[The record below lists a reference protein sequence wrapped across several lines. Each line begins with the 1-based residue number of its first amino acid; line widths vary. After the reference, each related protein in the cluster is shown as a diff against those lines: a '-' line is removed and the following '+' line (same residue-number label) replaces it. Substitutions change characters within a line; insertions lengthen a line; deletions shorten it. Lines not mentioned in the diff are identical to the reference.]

1 MIRLNEILDRV
12 AEYDPTADL
21 ELIEK
26 AYVFSAKVHQGQTRL
41 SGEPYLIHP
50 LAVAGILAD
59 LKLDAGTVAT
69 GLLHD
74 VVEDTRTTL
83 EEVRELFGPEIAEL
97 VDGVTKI
104 SRVRFSSRE
113 EQQAEN
119 FRKMI
124 LAISKDIRV
133 ILIKLA
139 DRLHNIRT
147 LRFHT
152 RENQVRIAQETL
164 EIYAPIAHRL
174 GIMWIKRELEDE
186 AFRFLQPE
194 AYEEI
199 AAKVAQAKV
208 EKERYIREVEDL
220 IRKELESHGLK
231 PTVQGRFKHYY
242 SIYKKMKDQQIP
254 FEELYDLLAFRVIVR
269 NKAECYEALGYIHAM
284 WPPIPGKFNDYIA
297 MPKPNGYQSLH
308 TTVFGPDKKRMEVQ
322 IRTERMHRIA
332 EEGIA
337 AHWRYK
343 EGRVVQ
349 DKQDE
354 RLAWVRQLLDWQQEL
369 DDPKEFLDV
378 VKVELFPDEVYV
390 LTPKGAVVQLPKG
403 ATPVDFAYAIH
414 TEVGHQCVGAKV
426 NDKMVP
432 LRYELQSGD
441 VVEIITHPDHKPSR
455 DWLKFVKSS
464 KARAKIRQWFKTEE
478 RNRSLAL
485 GRDLCEKE
493 FRRHGLNFAK
503 LLKTPEMEEAVR
515 SLSFQDL
522 DDLVAAVGYGKL
534 SPRTLLTYFVPETE
548 GEREAEEPKV
558 LPSLETKK
566 RKVTAV
572 KGGITV
578 YGVEN
583 VMVHFARCCQP
594 LPGDKILGF
603 ITRGR
608 GVTIHTSDCANMQAV
623 DPNRLIPVE
632 WNLEHKGIHPVRVK
646 VVCADRKGILAAIA
660 QTLSQADINIVRA
673 RVQTSI
679 DKKAI
684 GVFEVEVNDVKHLE
698 GALRAIRKLEDV
710 IEAERIKT

>member
-21 ELIEK
+21 KLIEK

-83 EEVRELFGPEIAEL
+83 EEVRELFGEEIAEL

-104 SRVRFSSRE
+104 SRMPFSSRE

-152 RENQVRIAQETL
+152 RENQIRIAQETL
-164 EIYAPIAHRL
+164 DIYAPIAHRL
-174 GIMWIKRELEDE
+174 GIMWLKRELEDE
-186 AFRFLQPE
+186 AFRFLEPE

-208 EKERYIREVEDL
+208 EKEKYIREVEEL

-284 WPPIPGKFNDYIA
+284 WPPIPGTFNDYIA

-349 DKQDE
+349 DKEDE

-426 NDKMVP
+426 NGKIVP

-464 KARAKIRQWFKTEE
+464 RARAKIRQWFKTEE

-503 LLKTPEMEEAVR
+503 LVKTPEMEEAVR

-534 SPRTLLTYFVPETE
+534 SPRTLITYFVPEIE
-548 GEREAEEPKV
+548 GEKEVEESKV
-558 LPSLETKK
+558 LPPLETKK
-566 RKVTAV
+566 RKPTAV
-572 KGGITV
+572 KGGVTV
-578 YGVEN
+578 YGVDN

-608 GVTIHTSDCANMQAV
+608 GVTVHTSDCANMQVV

-632 WNLEHKGIHPVRVK
+632 WNLDHKGIHPVRVR

-660 QTLSQADINIVRA
+660 QTLSQADINILHA

-684 GVFEVEVNDVKHLE
+684 GLFEVEVNDLKHLE
-698 GALRAIRKLEDV
+698 GALKAIRRIEDV
-710 IEAERIKT
+710 IEAERIKS